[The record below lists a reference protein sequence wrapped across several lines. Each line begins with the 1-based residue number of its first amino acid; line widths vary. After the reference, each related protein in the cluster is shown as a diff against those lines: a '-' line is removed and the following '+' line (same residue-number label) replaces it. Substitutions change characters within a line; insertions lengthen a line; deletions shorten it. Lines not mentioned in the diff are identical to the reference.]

1 MELGFNPV
9 VFKTVSS
16 NNYHVYLNQT
26 HNMLR
31 DFQEGGRDL
40 LVMEIAHRYAGMVDD
55 PTKWTVTRLYYELKY
70 RVFPGD
76 LLSATNLVLVAN
88 NLVNDLIDYFVIQ
101 DLELKPKPNLNESQ
115 IETLKQRYASLENKQ
130 ANKTSLITGKSSFLK
145 YMGKDYIFNFI
156 EDYPNLI
163 FDGKF
168 FKLTYEGY
176 EDIRMR
182 QRFLDDYLGS
192 LRDVS
197 WIINDL
203 PDKTP
208 AEIQNEKNKVVRAK
222 LSLAYLDEN
231 RV

>member
-1 MELGFNPV
+1 M
-9 VFKTVSS
+9 
-16 NNYHVYLNQT
+16 
-26 HNMLR
+26 
-31 DFQEGGRDL
+31 
-40 LVMEIAHRYAGMVDD
+40 
-55 PTKWTVTRLYYELKY
+55 
-70 RVFPGD
+70 
-76 LLSATNLVLVAN
+76 
-88 NLVNDLIDYFVIQ
+88 IDYFVIQ